1 MHKYTRQDAE
11 QIAQEIKKARKSED
25 TQAIIKKGLAN
36 RAKVLDQTPNNYLS
50 YGPYWWIIKKL
61 FAKYFPGQKWYQT
74 GVYNAVDV
82 VKYGFDDDF
91 LNYSAAVYYSSH
103 YDSYN
108 PSFHVLSPGD
118 GFDDIRYSIYDEDA
132 PAL

>member
-1 MHKYTRQDAE
+1 MHKYNREEAE
-11 QIAQEIKKARKSED
+11 LIAQEIKKNQGED
-25 TQAIIKKGLAN
+25 TVKIIKKNLTN
-36 RAKVLDQTPNNYLS
+36 IAKVLDQSAEYYCS
-50 YGPYWWIIKKL
+50 FGPYWWIIKKL
-61 FAKYFPGQKWYQT
+61 FAKYLPGKKWYQT

-91 LNYSAAVYYSSH
+91 LNYAVAIYYSSQN
-103 YDSYN
+103 YFSN

-118 GFDDIRYSIYDEDA
+118 GFDDIQYGIWDEDA